1 MVVPVEQDG
10 KSEEATTS
18 ETVTEENTR
27 KGGLQEDQSTAA
39 NKVIVDMREFR
50 SELPSLL
57 HQRDMEIEPV
67 TLLVSLFLF
76 TMTILLMKRI
86 INIFF

>member
-10 KSEEATTS
+10 KFVEPTCSNVEE
-18 ETVTEENTR
+18 EENTR
-27 KGGLQEDQSTAA
+27 KGGLKEDQTQII
-39 NKVIVDMREFR
+39 NKIIVDMREFR

-67 TLLVSLFLF
+67 TLLVSYLIYMFV
-76 TMTILLMKRI
+76 
-86 INIFF
+86 